1 MAEVLIVNPN
11 TDITEKIQEALGE
24 RFHCTSVQNPQEA
37 KTLLENIHFDALVL
51 DFQEGVG
58 FDFFN
63 NQKTPV
69 FVVANQSSSSDRV
82 LAFSLGAS
90 DFIDFPFHPDELKA
104 RVSAKLKYRS
114 RIKDQNIFKKGAV
127 TANYENHV
135 LKVKDQVLSLTH
147 IEFKIFMKLFKNSGK
162 PLSREEIFDGMDIK
176 GIDKGSR
183 KVDAHISNIRRKLG
197 PYDRILGSV
206 YGRGYVFRENFL

>member
-11 TDITEKIQEALGE
+11 TDITKKIQEALGD
-24 RFHCTSVQNPQEA
+24 RFHCTSVQNPTEA

-51 DFQEGVG
+51 DFKEGVG

-63 NQKTPV
+63 DQKTPV
-69 FVVANQSSSSDRV
+69 FVVSNESSSSDRV

-90 DFIDFPFHPDELKA
+90 DFIDFPFNPDELKA
-104 RVSAKLKYRS
+104 RVSAKLQHKHQ
-114 RIKDQNIFKKGAV
+114 IKEQNIYTKGAI

-135 LKVKDQVLSLTH
+135 LKVKDHVLSLTH
-147 IEFKIFMKLFKNSGK
+147 IEFNIFMRLFKSPGK
-162 PLSREEIFDGMDIK
+162 PMSREEIFDGMDIK